1 MNRVYLIIGS
11 NINPE
16 SNIPAAIKH
25 LQDRHDLQII
35 KTSSVWKTRPV
46 GSQAGDFLNIAICIE
61 TPLDDRELKT
71 QVLSVIENKM
81 GRIRSEDKY
90 APRSIDLDIVIFNQ
104 SIVDFSLFRY
114 DYLIFP
120 FAELLPELLSPEHNI
135 DLKTLASSIRPFST
149 AQKVILHLPYST

>member
-11 NINPE
+11 NIDPE

-25 LQDRHDLQII
+25 LQDRQDLKII
-35 KTSSVWKTRPV
+35 NTSSVWKTRPV
-46 GSQAGDFLNIAICIE
+46 GSQAGDFLNIAIFIE
-61 TPLDDRELKT
+61 TPLDNQDLKT

-81 GRIRSEDKY
+81 GRIRGEDKY
-90 APRSIDLDIVIFNQ
+90 APRPIDLDIVIFNQ
-104 SIVDFSLFRY
+104 SIVDFSLFKY

-120 FAELLPELLSPEHNI
+120 FSELLPELISPEHGI

-149 AQKVILHLPYST
+149 ARKVTLPF